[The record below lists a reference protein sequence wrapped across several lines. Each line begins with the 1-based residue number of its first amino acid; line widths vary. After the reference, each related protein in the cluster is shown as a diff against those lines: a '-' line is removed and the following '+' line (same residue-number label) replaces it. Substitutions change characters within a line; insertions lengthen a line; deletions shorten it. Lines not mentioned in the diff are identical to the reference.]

1 MYIHKDLHFGL
12 LEHEIKCDLPSKRIL
27 FRGRKR
33 HILCATRRKVIG
45 EKREG
50 VVHSVYFLLFFL
62 SRGFS
67 LFVGENGDLCF
78 LGGCPN
84 RNVVVSRWRLSR
96 KENGVLKE
104 GRRRDLSRGV
114 SQRRRKTIDPQAN
127 RKVTE
132 VVSFSGKTSRI
143 GHKGETVEL
152 WESTVTRNAICI
164 SEVLVLLG
172 NSESENGVAN
182 CPKLRLLFTMDLM

>member
-1 MYIHKDLHFGL
+1 MIDLKKDLTLIKHL
-12 LEHEIKCDLPSKRIL
+12 KKEIKCDLPSKRIL

-33 HILCATRRKVIG
+33 HILCATRCKVIG
-45 EKREG
+45 ERREG

-67 LFVGENGDLCF
+67 LLLGENGDLCF

-96 KENGVLKE
+96 KENGVLEE

-127 RKVTE
+127 RKVKM
-132 VVSFSGKTSRI
+132 S
-143 GHKGETVEL
+143 
-152 WESTVTRNAICI
+152 
-164 SEVLVLLG
+164 
-172 NSESENGVAN
+172 
-182 CPKLRLLFTMDLM
+182 